1 MNESFFKKAYLK
13 YKEKV
18 AKYLKD
24 RGIDIEQIRHT
35 FESYVRDFY
44 LDKFDADDCADV
56 IYSNVYRRIKGD
68 KVMTVEQAKRIA
80 EKYGFNVKPINEGYG
95 DAEGTDLSKVIE
107 DFITGKTATGISKA
121 ETIFRTTK
129 SVETVKAEFLDSIK
143 PFVGHG
149 ISEKKY
155 NEITTILKKQKTFMN
170 VLIYITGLMQ
180 SAQGN
185 GLDAGL
191 RKGKTR

>member
-107 DFITGKTATGISKA
+107 DFITGNTATGISKA

-129 SVETVKAEFLDSIK
+129 SIETVKAEFLDSIK
-143 PFVGHG
+143 PLVGHG

-155 NEITTILKKQKTFMN
+155 NEIVTILKKQKTFMN

-185 GLDAGL
+185 GLNAGL
-191 RKGKTR
+191 RKAK

>member
-18 AKYLKD
+18 AKYLKE
-24 RGIDIEQIRHT
+24 RGIDIEQVKHT

-44 LDKFDADDCADV
+44 LDKFDANECADV
-56 IYSNVYRRIKGD
+56 IYSNVRRHFMGD
-68 KVMTVEQAKRIA
+68 KPMTVEQAKRIA

-95 DAEGTDLSKVIE
+95 DTEGTDLSKVIE
-107 DFITGKTATGISKA
+107 GFITGKTETGISKA

-129 SVETVKAEFLDSIK
+129 SVDAVKVEFLDAIK
-143 PFVGHG
+143 PYVGHG

-155 NEITTILKKQKTFMN
+155 NEIVTILKKQKTFMN

>member
-24 RGIDIEQIRHT
+24 RGIDIDQIRHT

-107 DFITGKTATGISKA
+107 DFITGNTATGISKA

-129 SVETVKAEFLDSIK
+129 SIETVKAEFLDSIK
-143 PFVGHG
+143 PLVGHG

-155 NEITTILKKQKTFMN
+155 NEIVTILKKQKTFMN

-185 GLDAGL
+185 GLNAGL
-191 RKGKTR
+191 RKAK

>member
-1 MNESFFKKAYLK
+1 MPESFFKKAYLK

-24 RGIDIEQIRHT
+24 RGIDIDQIRHT

-95 DAEGTDLSKVIE
+95 DAAGTDLSKVIE
-107 DFITGKTATGISKA
+107 DFITGNTATGISKA

-129 SVETVKAEFLDSIK
+129 SIETVKAEFLDSIK
-143 PFVGHG
+143 PLVGHG

-191 RKGKTR
+191 RKAK

>member
-1 MNESFFKKAYLK
+1 MPESFFKKAYLK

-24 RGIDIEQIRHT
+24 RGIDIDQIRHT

-95 DAEGTDLSKVIE
+95 DAAGTDLSKVIE
-107 DFITGKTATGISKA
+107 DFITGNTATGISKA

-129 SVETVKAEFLDSIK
+129 SIETVKAEFLDSIK
-143 PFVGHG
+143 PLVGHG

-185 GLDAGL
+185 SLNAGL
-191 RKGKTR
+191 RKAK

>member
-24 RGIDIEQIRHT
+24 RGIDIDQIRHT

-68 KVMTVEQAKRIA
+68 KAMTVEQAKRIA

-107 DFITGKTATGISKA
+107 DFITGNTATGISKA

-129 SVETVKAEFLDSIK
+129 SIETVKAEFLDSIK
-143 PFVGHG
+143 PLVGHG

-155 NEITTILKKQKTFMN
+155 NEIVTILKKQKTFMN

-185 GLDAGL
+185 GLNAGL
-191 RKGKTR
+191 RKAK

>member
-1 MNESFFKKAYLK
+1 MPESFFKKAYLK

-18 AKYLKD
+18 AKYLQD
-24 RGIDIEQIRHT
+24 RGIDIDQIRHT

-95 DAEGTDLSKVIE
+95 DAAGTDLSKVIE
-107 DFITGKTATGISKA
+107 DFITGNTATGISKA

-129 SVETVKAEFLDSIK
+129 SIETVKAEFLDSIK
-143 PFVGHG
+143 PLVGHG

-191 RKGKTR
+191 RKAK

>member
-1 MNESFFKKAYLK
+1 MPESFFKKAYLK

-18 AKYLKD
+18 AKYLQD

-68 KVMTVEQAKRIA
+68 KAMTVEQAKRIA
-80 EKYGFNVKPINEGYG
+80 EKYGFNVKPINESYG

-107 DFITGKTATGISKA
+107 DFITGNTATGISKA

-129 SVETVKAEFLDSIK
+129 SIETVKAEFLDSIK
-143 PFVGHG
+143 PLVGHG

-155 NEITTILKKQKTFMN
+155 NEIVTILKKQKTFMN

-185 GLDAGL
+185 GLNAGL
-191 RKGKTR
+191 RKAK

>member
-95 DAEGTDLSKVIE
+95 DAEGTDLSK
-107 DFITGKTATGISKA
+107 
-121 ETIFRTTK
+121 
-129 SVETVKAEFLDSIK
+129 
-143 PFVGHG
+143 
-149 ISEKKY
+149 
-155 NEITTILKKQKTFMN
+155 
-170 VLIYITGLMQ
+170 
-180 SAQGN
+180 
-185 GLDAGL
+185 
-191 RKGKTR
+191 